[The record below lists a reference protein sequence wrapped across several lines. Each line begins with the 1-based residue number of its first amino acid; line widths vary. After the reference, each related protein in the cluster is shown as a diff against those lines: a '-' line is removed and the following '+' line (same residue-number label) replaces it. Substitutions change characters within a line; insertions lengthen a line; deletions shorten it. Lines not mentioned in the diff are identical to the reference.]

1 MPYNLTTIEKAV
13 QLIENTKEAD
23 GSWYGSWG
31 GCYTYSSWFALGS
44 LAVTGKRMKT
54 VWLCTQIDFFLEK
67 QNSNRGIHRIRRR
80 KVKPGA
86 NSLGI
91 DRPRETHC
99 LLHSVVT
106 TLT

>member
-91 DRPRETHC
+91 DRK
-99 LLHSVVT
+99 
-106 TLT
+106 